1 MPAHDAPHRQPVQGP
16 RAAAAFGTAGKVPDE
31 KTEPPA
37 FLITI
42 DTEGDDLW
50 SAPRAIT
57 TRNAAFLPRFQAH
70 CERFALKPTWLTNW
84 EMVESPVFVEFAR
97 DALRRD
103 AAEVGMHLHAWNSPP
118 LVPRT
123 SDDFAHLPYLIEYA
137 EPVMRE
143 KVQVLTETLAERFER
158 PMQSH
163 RAGRWALNET
173 YVRILIDYGY
183 RVDCSVTPHASW
195 AAHRGAPDG
204 AGGTDYRGFP
214 ETAYFLDPHDIRQ
227 AGDSPLL
234 EVPMTI
240 VPNNATPFAG
250 FLRTAGQLVPPLERI
265 ARRLAP
271 EYEWL
276 RPNGRNGGS
285 LRRMV
290 ATARDERRVYVEFML
305 HSSELMPGGSPT
317 FRTARSIER
326 LYEDLE
332 DLFEYST
339 SLGFVG
345 RTLSE
350 FRTAFRA

>member
-1 MPAHDAPHRQPVQGP
+1 MPARNEPRQTAVRAP
-16 RAAAAFGTAGKVPDE
+16 RAAAGDGDAGAPAAQ
-31 KTEPPA
+31 PA

-50 SAPRAIT
+50 SAPREIT
-57 TRNAAFLPRFQAH
+57 TRNAAFLPRFQTL
-70 CERFALKPTWLTNW
+70 CERFGLKPTWLTNW
-84 EMVESPVFVEFAR
+84 EMVESPVFAEFAR

-118 LVPRT
+118 LAPRT
-123 SDDFAHLPYLIEYA
+123 SDDFAHLPYLIEYP

-143 KVQVLTETLAERFER
+143 KVRVLTETLAERFER
-158 PMQSH
+158 PMCSH

-173 YVRILIDYGY
+173 YARLLIEHGY
-183 RVDCSVTPHASW
+183 LTDCSVTPHVSW
-195 AAHRGAPDG
+195 AAQRGAPDG

-214 ETAYFLDPHDIRQ
+214 EAAYFLDPQDIRR
-227 AGDSPLL
+227 AGGSPLL

-240 VPNNATPFAG
+240 VPNDAAPFAG
-250 FLRTAGQLVPPLERI
+250 FLRTVGRVVPPAARL

-276 RPNGRNGGS
+276 RPNGRNGGA
-285 LRRMV
+285 LRRIV
-290 ATARDERRVYVEFML
+290 AAARDEGRQYAEFML

-317 FRTARSIER
+317 FRSARSIER

-332 DLFEYST
+332 DLFEYAA

-345 RTLSE
+345 RTLGE
-350 FRTAFRA
+350 FRKTFRA